1 MKEGFLLVLSG
12 PSGVGKGSVCER
24 LLAEDDR
31 LKYSV
36 SATTRERRPHEKE
49 GKNYFFRTVKEFHEM
64 IDRGELLEYALVHG
78 NYYGTPR
85 QFVLECIDAGNVVI
99 LEIDVQGALQVKK
112 SFPGAVF
119 VFLLP
124 PSMEEL
130 EKRIIGRETESEES
144 LRLRMKNA
152 RTEMSFVEEYEYA
165 VINDELEKA
174 VASVAAIVQA
184 ESLKVSRRNKKI

>member
-1 MKEGFLLVLSG
+1 MLSG

-24 LLAEDDR
+24 LLARHDR

-36 SATTRERRPHEKE
+36 SATTRERDLTKK

-99 LEIDVQGALQVKK
+99 LKLT
-112 SFPGAVF
+112 F
-119 VFLLP
+119 
-124 PSMEEL
+124 
-130 EKRIIGRETESEES
+130 
-144 LRLRMKNA
+144 
-152 RTEMSFVEEYEYA
+152 
-165 VINDELEKA
+165 
-174 VASVAAIVQA
+174 
-184 ESLKVSRRNKKI
+184 KVPYR